1 MNFTKSLAE
10 YEQDLK
16 TSKKDYTKLGKQY
29 QNCEVLT
36 HQQTLEDLIELVYYK
51 YSTSKVPLGVLCA
64 SATTGTRVSL
74 ISKRIVKY
82 MVQILSQLVHQN

>member
-29 QNCEVLT
+29 QNCRSASEAELIAED
-36 HQQTLEDLIELVYYK
+36 LEDYRQDIIELQIIINEIIQNKPLKDCDSSLFVY
-51 YSTSKVPLGVLCA
+51 
-64 SATTGTRVSL
+64 
-74 ISKRIVKY
+74 
-82 MVQILSQLVHQN
+82 

>member
-29 QNCEVLT
+29 KNCRSAGEAELIAED
-36 HQQTLEDLIELVYYK
+36 LEDYRQDIIELQIIINEIIQNKPLKDCDTSLFVY
-51 YSTSKVPLGVLCA
+51 
-64 SATTGTRVSL
+64 
-74 ISKRIVKY
+74 
-82 MVQILSQLVHQN
+82 